1 MSNRKRKKAQKNTAV
16 ATLRKETGSNVTS
29 ISGTSKEVARRPSL
43 PTHTERIVRRRAYE
57 LYEERGRE
65 DGHAEEDWMRAE
77 AEVLG
82 TMFRGQRVG

>member
-1 MSNRKRKKAQKNTAV
+1 MSNRKGKKAQENTAV
-16 ATLRKETGSNVTS
+16 VTLRKETGSNVTS
-29 ISGTSKEVARRPSL
+29 ISRTSKEVARHPSL
-43 PTHTERIVRRRAYE
+43 PVHTERIVRRRAYE